1 MSAKKRVF
9 ESSTARIRRVLLAG
23 CITLAVG
30 WASAT
35 VAGPAEDLVAAA
47 YRGDAA
53 AVQALLANGAEV
65 NARTSG
71 GAFALL
77 A

>member
-1 MSAKKRVF
+1 MSAMKRVF
-9 ESSTARIRRVLLAG
+9 ESSTGRSRWMLGAW
-23 CITLAVG
+23 CIALAVA

-53 AVQALLANGAEV
+53 AVQALLAN
-65 NARTSG
+65 
-71 GAFALL
+71 
-77 A
+77 